1 VISAILLENTVI
13 MKMKPPMVLI
23 GKPKKSTG
31 RLQPKCWD
39 GDDSRLKMAHSGMR
53 APSVPESYTRRKGK
67 ITPMLMNQESN
78 SSDKPPSAATA
89 YLLLTLYGPDG
100 HPVGMEYV
108 SSNSLTLEKEK
119 MKCYYCGHKCSYTIA
134 ATCNDG
140 YEVVEFGTID

>member
-1 VISAILLENTVI
+1 
-13 MKMKPPMVLI
+13 
-23 GKPKKSTG
+23 
-31 RLQPKCWD
+31 
-39 GDDSRLKMAHSGMR
+39 MAHNGMS
-53 APSVPESYTRRKGK
+53 APNVPESYTRNKKKGK

-78 SSDKPPSAATA
+78 SSDKPPSATA

-119 MKCYYCGHKCSYTIA
+119 MKCYYCGHKCSYSIA
-134 ATCNDG
+134 ATCSDG